1 MAKVLVVFVHPA
13 LEKSRVQKRLLRE
26 LATVSA
32 ASAGQVRLHDLY
44 EAYPDFQVDIRREQ
58 ELLVAHDVVVLQFP
72 FFWYSTPALLKQ
84 WLDLVLEH
92 GWAYGSGGRQLQG
105 KKFATVIST
114 GGGEGA
120 YRPDGLNR
128 FTVRQLLAPLDQT
141 FHLCGAHFLAPLLI
155 QGVHRLDPP
164 EFEPFA
170 ATYRGFLEALR
181 DDRFDHEAACREEN
195 LLPALPRLIREAGD
209 AR

>member
-13 LEKSRVQKRLLRE
+13 LEKSRVQKRLLKE
-26 LATVSA
+26 ATGVV
-32 ASAGQVRLHDLY
+32 GVEIHDLY
-44 EAYPDFQVDIRREQ
+44 EAYPDFQVHVRSEQ
-58 ELLVAHDVVVLQFP
+58 ELLAAHDVVVLQFP

-92 GWAYGSGGRQLQG
+92 GWAYGSGGHMLHSKRI
-105 KKFATVIST
+105 ATVIST

-128 FTVRQLLAPLDQT
+128 FTVRQLLAPLEQT
-141 FHLCGAHFLAPLLI
+141 FHLCGAHFLAPLVI
-155 QGVHRLDPP
+155 QGVHRLEPP
-164 EFEPFA
+164 DFEPFA
-170 ATYRGFLEALR
+170 ASYRGFLEALR
-181 DDRFDHEAACREEN
+181 DDRFDLEAACREEL
-195 LLPALPRLIREAGD
+195 LLPALPRLIGEVRD